1 MGRKLE
7 LIITHFIYFTQM
19 SVLQLGTY
27 PSRLIRR
34 ALKHV
39 NPRNPVV
46 VEAYRFIL
54 QEEVSS
60 CQHVANYSNY
70 DFVSDECI
78 EDSGAS
84 TLLANLTRA
93 REVLAQKFVSNEH
106 ILNTLPEREH
116 VDRSL

>member
-1 MGRKLE
+1 M
-7 LIITHFIYFTQM
+7 T
-19 SVLQLGTY
+19 VLQLGTY

-60 CQHVANYSNY
+60 CQHVANY
-70 DFVSDECI
+70 
-78 EDSGAS
+78 
-84 TLLANLTRA
+84 
-93 REVLAQKFVSNEH
+93 
-106 ILNTLPEREH
+106 
-116 VDRSL
+116 